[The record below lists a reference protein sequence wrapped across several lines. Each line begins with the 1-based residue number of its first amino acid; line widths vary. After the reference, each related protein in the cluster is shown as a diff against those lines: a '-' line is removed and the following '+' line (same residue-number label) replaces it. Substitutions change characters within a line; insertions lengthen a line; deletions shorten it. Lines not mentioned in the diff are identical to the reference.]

1 MRPDQEGSA
10 TLELT
15 ILAPALLVLLGLAIV
30 AGRIETASAAV
41 EHAAAVGARDASLAR
56 TPALARLA
64 AANSVN
70 GSLASQGIACGS
82 LNVNL
87 DAAGFSA
94 PPGTASVVRLTVSC
108 TLALSDVAVP
118 GVPGTRLVKATMTSP
133 LDTYRSR

>member
-1 MRPDQEGSA
+1 MKADQEGSA

-15 ILAPALLVLLGLAIV
+15 ILAPALLVLLSLAIV
-30 AGRIETASAAV
+30 AGRIETASSAV
-41 EHAAAVGARDASLAR
+41 EQAAAVGARDASIAR

-64 AANSVN
+64 ATDSVKS
-70 GSLASQGIACGS
+70 SLASQGITCGS

-87 DAAGFSA
+87 DASGFSA

-108 TLALSDVAVP
+108 SLALSDVAVP
-118 GVPGTRLVKATMTSP
+118 GVPGTRSVQATMTSA